1 VGWAVF
7 SKFFMPD
14 FPHPDRKFTPIDC
27 AIITISDTRTIETDT
42 GGQLARQ
49 LLSAAGHVV
58 TFYQIVPDEPEQII
72 NLLAKL
78 AQNGSVQAVILS
90 GGTGISP
97 RDRTY
102 EALVGLLEKVLPGF
116 GELFR
121 WLSYQEIGTRTISSR
136 SIAGTY
142 QGMMVFALPG
152 SRGAVD
158 LGISKIILP
167 ELPHLVGQLRQ
178 N

>member
-1 VGWAVF
+1 
-7 SKFFMPD
+7 MTD
-14 FPHPDRKFTPIDC
+14 IPHPDRQFTPIDC
-27 AIITISDTRTIETDT
+27 AIITISDTRTIDTDT

-72 NLLAKL
+72 DLLAEL
-78 AQNGSVQAVILS
+78 ADRGSVQAVILS

-102 EALVGLLEKVLPGF
+102 EALVGLFEKVLPGF

-142 QGMMVFALPG
+142 RGMMVFALPG

>member
-1 VGWAVF
+1 MIDIPHADQQ
-7 SKFFMPD
+7 FMQ
-14 FPHPDRKFTPIDC
+14 INC

-42 GGQLARQ
+42 GGQLAHQ
-49 LLSAAGHVV
+49 LLGGAGHVV

-72 NLLAKL
+72 DLLAVL
-78 AQNGSVQAVILS
+78 ASQGSIQAVILS
-90 GGTGISP
+90 GGTGISH

-102 EALVGLLEKVLPGF
+102 EALGGLFEKVLPGF

-142 QGMMVFALPG
+142 RGMMVFALPG

-158 LGISKIILP
+158 LGISQIILP
-167 ELPHLVGQLRQ
+167 ELPHLVSQLRQ